1 MAAPWSR
8 IRTEWLKG
16 GTTYGKLAKKYGLAE
31 KTIRNRAYKEGW
43 GKEKGQIEDE
53 ARTKTRAHIV
63 RVREEQLE
71 KLAAANADV
80 IEALVAMAMSSKEKP
95 EVILF
100 DAAKTLRNAES
111 LAKAI
116 QIAVQ
121 NQRDIYRLPDMDME
135 FRKKEASARKREAKA
150 KMALEREKWET
161 EKAEKAKAQA
171 VQEGTVW
178 QIDIPEGVE
187 VDG

>member
-16 GTTYGKLAKKYGLAE
+16 GTTYAKLAKKYGLAE

-53 ARTKTRAHIV
+53 ARTKTHARIV

-71 KLAAANADV
+71 KLAAANADM
-80 IEALVAMAMSSKEKP
+80 IDALVAMAMSSKKKP
-95 EVILF
+95 EVMLF

-111 LAKAI
+111 LTKAI

-121 NQRDIYRLPDMDME
+121 NQRDIYRLPDMDLE
-135 FRKKEASARKREAKA
+135 FRKREASARKKETKTRL
-150 KMALEREKWET
+150 ALEREKWE
-161 EKAEKAKAQA
+161 AEKEERAKSQS
-171 VQEGTVW
+171 VQQGTVW
-178 QIDIPEGVE
+178 KIVAPEGDE